1 MGYILVLVYYYAIC
15 IIIYTRSTQG
25 IYVMTY
31 CYHYMYEYARY
42 YTYQKENTRYQV
54 FKIYL
59 VLPGFKYCE
68 LPRTNYRY
76 KIVESTRGVCVLD
89 CSSYILV
96 DIQHAQCPR
105 RFILRERYL
114 GTYVPGTSYIE
125 AVVVVLQ
132 SSHKATTNHQARLGW
147 TRLWLWKRPQTIINT
162 ITGILLLICLHSD
175 NASYVLLSDMNESNP
190 PILQQSLSSS
200 TSVVSSTTLNQQ
212 ISYFLFLKA
221 PPHTSLKAPS
231 NTSSLF
237 KPSLLLVGIP
247 CPRQWHQYSCV
258 FPPPPSCLAV
268 S

>member
-132 SSHKATTNHQARLGW
+132 SSHKATTNHQARLG
-147 TRLWLWKRPQTIINT
+147 
-162 ITGILLLICLHSD
+162 
-175 NASYVLLSDMNESNP
+175 
-190 PILQQSLSSS
+190 
-200 TSVVSSTTLNQQ
+200 
-212 ISYFLFLKA
+212 
-221 PPHTSLKAPS
+221 
-231 NTSSLF
+231 
-237 KPSLLLVGIP
+237 
-247 CPRQWHQYSCV
+247 
-258 FPPPPSCLAV
+258 
-268 S
+268 